1 MASSSSVLSRTLQ
14 SITVTKIQELEKQR
28 QSYENHK
35 EEALKRAEERSS
47 VRGRVVSLHYRVK
60 KLDIWSKDE
69 LDNMRRWTD
78 QAEYDPCVSDATLS
92 KFEALLRSKL
102 DIESR
107 KFSLAD
113 LYSRLLTEWIDY
125 PNNGDSETASLEN
138 TTLDEPFEVVETR
151 QKARL
156 QELRDKFESVVLEP
170 LQTDEVEIDNYL
182 SSLFVGDNGE
192 RALKKL
198 RDGVSRQGK
207 FMLED
212 RLDQKTLVW
221 CIKALL
227 KNELLNDEKKASL
240 RDFLRDDAVLKEIRD
255 VLNMR
260 YKNIQNWSWG
270 PETEA
275 KGMPVLP

>member
-28 QSYENHK
+28 RSYETQK
-35 EEALKRAEERSS
+35 DEALKKAERESS
-47 VRGRVVSLHYRVK
+47 VRERVLRLHYKVE

-78 QAEYDPCVSDATLS
+78 QAEYDPCISDATLS
-92 KFEALLRSKL
+92 KFEVLLRSKL

-107 KFSLAD
+107 KLSLAD
-113 LYSRLLTEWIDY
+113 LYSRLLTEWIDS

-151 QKARL
+151 QKERL
-156 QELRDKFESVVLEP
+156 QQLRDKFESVVLEP
-170 LQTDEVEIDNYL
+170 LETDEAEISNYL
-182 SSLFVGDNGE
+182 NSLFVGDAGE
-192 RALKKL
+192 RALKRL
-198 RDGVSRQGK
+198 HDGVSSKGK
-207 FMLED
+207 YMLEG

-260 YKNIQNWSWG
+260 YKDLKNWKWN
-270 PETEA
+270 PE
-275 KGMPVLP
+275 GMPVLP